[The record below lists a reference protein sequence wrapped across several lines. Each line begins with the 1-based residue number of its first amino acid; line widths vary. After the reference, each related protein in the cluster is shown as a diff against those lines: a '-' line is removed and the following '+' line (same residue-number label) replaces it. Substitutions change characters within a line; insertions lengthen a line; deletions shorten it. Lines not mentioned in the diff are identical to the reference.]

1 MNNRMSRMKN
11 FKNSLILPAVL
22 LLATLFVA
30 GCKGDDSKEKE
41 KTKKVEKKAI
51 VQVAPV
57 RLENFTGFI
66 DVIGQVKADKIS
78 KVGSA
83 TGGKI
88 VRFNVEKGAR
98 VAAGTLIC
106 VLDNTVLKANLDAAK
121 ADLDLAEINLQ
132 KQEQIYNQNAGTEFQ
147 FLQAKYTRDAKKAM
161 YEAVKEQYENT
172 FVKAPFAGVV
182 DTKHYEI
189 GEVAAPGAPIVT
201 IISDNLK
208 VEAGIPEA
216 YVSSIKP
223 GKKGSLIFLEL
234 DSLVVNSSVSYVAKS
249 VDATSRTVKVEMRL
263 PNNGKFKPEMNA
275 EVRIDDKVYT
285 SVPVVPEEVVVKTDL
300 GFVVFVVVKK
310 NGVTV
315 AEMRQVE
322 ILARSNNRVALSG
335 NLNEGDSLVIVGYQ
349 TLVNGEKVDVR

>member
-1 MNNRMSRMKN
+1 MSRMIN
-11 FKNSLILPAVL
+11 IKNSSILPAL
-22 LLATLFVA
+22 FLIATLFVA
-30 GCKGDDSKEKE
+30 GCKGDDSKDKE

-57 RLENFTGFI
+57 KLENFTGYI

-249 VDATSRTVKVEMRL
+249 VDATSRTVKVELRL

-335 NLNEGDSLVIVGYQ
+335 NLSEGESLVIVGYQ